1 MFRFGLEKMPV
12 LLQSGTAAGRI
23 NRDEVDP
30 GRTQRLNVG
39 TSQLASP
46 FGIPRVG
53 VKSTTTS
60 LPLHLDHIVTIGP
73 KDPLGSVV
81 YPREQ
86 AILDTPPKNSHPSPT
101 PLPPT

>member
-1 MFRFGLEKMPV
+1 MFRFGLEEMPV
-12 LLQSGTAAGRI
+12 LLQRGTAAGRI
-23 NRDEVDP
+23 NRDEVDL
-30 GRTQRLNVG
+30 GQTQRLNVG

-53 VKSTTTS
+53 VKGTTTS
-60 LPLHLDHIVTIGP
+60 LLLHLDHIVTVGP

-86 AILDTPPKNSHPSPT
+86 AFLDTPPKNRHSSPT